1 MISKEKKTAIIKEYA
16 RSEGDTGSPEVQ
28 VAVLTARIQEL
39 TEHLKE
45 NPKDHH
51 SRRGL
56 LKMVGQRRGLLGYL
70 KEKDIERYRALI
82 ERLGLRKYIFDFTDT
97 EFCDSS
103 GIGVI
108 MGRYKKVCMFGG
120 EVWAAH
126 ANERI
131 KKILKMSGA
140 AKIMQIYEEDE

>member
-1 MISKEKKTAIIKEYA
+1 MELFIGVKIFFGEIERK
-16 RSEGDTGSPEVQ
+16 GDDAMKYEVQ
-28 VAVLTARIQEL
+28 ENCLTIYL
-39 TEHLKE
+39 PGDL
-45 NPKDHH
+45 DHH
-51 SRRGL
+51 NAEEIR
-56 LKMVGQRRGLLGYL
+56 
-70 KEKDIERYRALI
+70 KEADRLI
-82 ERLGLRKYIFDFTDT
+82 ERGHIRYVIFDFEETD
-97 EFCDSS
+97 FCDSS

-140 AKIMQIYEEDE
+140 TKIMQIYEEDN

>member
-1 MISKEKKTAIIKEYA
+1 MKY
-16 RSEGDTGSPEVQ
+16 EVQ
-28 VAVLTARIQEL
+28 ENCLTIYLPGEL
-39 TEHLKE
+39 
-45 NPKDHH
+45 DHH
-51 SRRGL
+51 NSEEIKREADR
-56 LKMVGQRRGLLGYL
+56 
-70 KEKDIERYRALI
+70 LI
-82 ERLGLRKYIFDFTDT
+82 ERGHVRYVIFDFADT

-120 EVWAAH
+120 EVWATH

-140 AKIMQIYEEDE
+140 TKIMQIYEEDV